1 MSGSI
6 NLGAKLKLYIHSNCQ
21 GAALAKL
28 MAETQPDSVQIKYR
42 EVFSIDIQTEF
53 EQFKSDVAEADV
65 IISQPVADNYRDVE
79 WLSTD
84 WLRRNRSPNS
94 RLIIVPAIY
103 HRGQIPQ
110 CFPLKDFYE
119 GRLAYHDAHAIDY
132 FLEGKDVNA
141 FLSDTQRSDF
151 FPPDFVRSEAF
162 LTTRELLRR
171 ESAAGCDVLVSDIIA
186 AYSTTDQPLF
196 AVNHPSRAVLAT
208 LGNRVLD
215 ILGVEWRIPVA
226 GAEVLDQIVIAPYL
240 SAAIALD
247 HEGTGLRLDEIRS
260 QNMWESRSEHFGHVF
275 DAYRTIGAAKLR
287 EAVADSGELTAY
299 LRRFRQSRS
308 AGRFEDRRP
317 LVESLYRTFLGREPN
332 SSEVLHHL
340 RSLELRGFDSL
351 VTAFPSSKEFR
362 AAGGGKTLDDR
373 FPFRGD

>member
-1 MSGSI
+1 MQI
-6 NLGAKLKLYIHSNCQ
+6 LKIYIHANCQ

-28 MAETQPDSVQIKYR
+28 MAETQPDNVQVKCR

-53 EQFKSDVAEADV
+53 ENFRSDIEEADV

-110 CFPLKDFYE
+110 CFPLKDFYD

-141 FLSDTQRSDF
+141 FLHDTQRSDF

-171 ESAAGCDVLVSDIIA
+171 ENTAGCNVLVSDIIER
-186 AYSTTDQPLF
+186 YSTTDQPLF
-196 AVNHPSRAVLAT
+196 TVNHPSRAVLAMF
-208 LGNRVLD
+208 GNRMLD
-215 ILGVEWRIPVA
+215 TLGVEWRIPSA

-240 SAAIALD
+240 SAAIAIG
-247 HEGTGLRLDEIRS
+247 HEGLGLRLDEMRS
-260 QNMWESRSEHFGHVF
+260 QNTWESRAEYFAHVF
-275 DAYRTIGAAKLR
+275 DAYRAIGADRVRDAI
-287 EAVADSGELTAY
+287 SGHGELTAY
-299 LRRFRQSRS
+299 LQRFKRS
-308 AGRFEDRRP
+308 KGAVQFEDRRK

-332 SSEVLHHL
+332 SGEVLHHL
-340 RSLELRGFDSL
+340 QSLELRGFEAL
-351 VTAFPSSKEFR
+351 VTVFPNSKEFHV
-362 AAGGGKTLDDR
+362 AGGGKALDAR
-373 FPFRGD
+373 FPFNGD